1 MPESTTTLRGRTL
14 VVSGASRGIGLAIA
28 VGAAREGANVVLLAK
43 TAEPHPRL
51 PGTVYTAVE
60 DIEAAGGQAVAVV
73 GDVRRE
79 EDVQRAVDAA
89 VQRFGGV
96 DICVNNASA
105 IATDDTETLSAKK
118 YDLMLD
124 INCRGTFLLTKACLP
139 HLRKSTNGHILT
151 IAPPLNLNPYWL
163 GIHPTYT
170 LSKYGM
176 TLLTLGWAQEFRRT
190 DDRTG
195 IAANCLWPQTYIATS
210 AVTNLA
216 GGGELA
222 QSSRSPEI
230 MADAAVAIL
239 KSSAGELTG
248 QTLIDADVLTDSGVT
263 DLSRYGGGESPI
275 LDLFLDTAEE
285 QRTFPPAAPV

>member
-1 MPESTTTLRGRTL
+1 MPEPSTTLSGKTL
-14 VVSGASRGIGLAIA
+14 VISGASRGIGHAIA
-28 VGAAREGANVVLLAK
+28 IGAAREGANVVLLAK

-51 PGTVYTAVE
+51 PGTVHTAVE
-60 DIEAAGGQAVAVV
+60 DIEAAGGKAVAVV

-89 VQRFGGV
+89 VENFGGV

-105 IATDDTETLSAKK
+105 IATEGTEHLSAKK

-139 HLRKSTNGHILT
+139 HLRKSANGHILT
-151 IAPPLNLNPYWL
+151 IAPPLNLSPYWL
-163 GIHPTYT
+163 GLHPTYT

-176 TLLTLGWAQEFRRT
+176 TLLALGWAEEFRQEQGRV
-190 DDRTG
+190 G
-195 IAANCLWPQTYIATS
+195 IASNCLWPETYIATS

-216 GGGELA
+216 AGDELA

-239 KSSAGELTG
+239 KRPASEATG
-248 QTLIDADVLTDSGVT
+248 QTFIDSAVLIESGVT
-263 DLSRYGGGESPI
+263 DLSRYGGGDNPI
-275 LDLFLDTAEE
+275 LDLFLD
-285 QRTFPPAAPV
+285 AADTKERK